1 MTSLLSP
8 AWVLCYLCTLLPCCG
23 VREVTPTRASQGPL
37 HGLKTQWQRTQ
48 PQHSFFVS
56 IRMSQPSHYPGHHSL
71 LDVQIGYTCASLE
84 RLQTT
89 NSLSVC
95 GKLPPGVE
103 PDPHTN
109 SEHHP
114 QLFYC
119 WHNLF
124 NTFHLCQEHKRWL
137 PPQCKV
143 QKENPNLSE
152 T

>member
-1 MTSLLSP
+1 MYPAAMLWGERGNSHTCLTGTSPWTKDSVTENP
-8 AWVLCYLCTLLPCCG
+8 ATALVFP
-23 VREVTPTRASQGPL
+23 
-37 HGLKTQWQRTQ
+37 
-48 PQHSFFVS
+48 VS
-56 IRMSQPSHYPGHHSL
+56 IRMSQLSHYPGHHSL
-71 LDVQIGYTCASLE
+71 LDVQIGYTSASLE
-84 RLQTT
+84 KLQTT

-137 PPQCKV
+137 PTQCKV
-143 QKENPNLSE
+143 QKENSNLSE